1 MLSTPRVAARVAQA
15 TDDVE
20 TLALRPP
27 TTHHPRMSATKT
39 IAVVGVSEET
49 TAFLRLLLRKV
60 SAKSDTK
67 WVWGSEDGA
76 DLVIVDPNLLVGE
89 AARIKAES
97 AGVHYAV
104 IVEPDQVAQDELVL
118 RHPLDADQLAKVV
131 AAAAMPRQGT
141 AGIQHA
147 DENFYEPQ
155 APAATSPA
163 PSWQG
168 ALSDSFQERAEQTRA
183 ALLGVSAADSLEVVI
198 KREKEQQEQPDF
210 RQFKLSDAT
219 VDGIGVAAP
228 GAASTRAETRA
239 IERTG
244 TLQAGISGA
253 RDGALLTNAPLIGAA
268 PERED
273 GELPFYFEA
282 DALGG
287 PSQIQIGDAPALTL
301 DPKNEM
307 FHADASLSALEVYA
321 RGKLQRS
328 AWKKL
333 TTSEFNQARASAP
346 SRPYW
351 HLRWLHALLQS
362 NGRLAPHLDH
372 GGTYRLKE
380 QVFIEPGYRSHGA
393 VAAVMDD
400 PLRLNEISATA
411 KVRMETVFDLINAY
425 DAVGRIEWTPR
436 QRLATQPTI
445 EEKQKGLLNKL
456 KWPFGRG

>member
-1 MLSTPRVAARVAQA
+1 
-15 TDDVE
+15 
-20 TLALRPP
+20 
-27 TTHHPRMSATKT
+27 MSATKT

-60 SAKSDTK
+60 SSKSDTK
-67 WVWGSEDGA
+67 WAWGNEEGA
-76 DLVIVDPNLLVGE
+76 DLVIVDPNVLVGE

-97 AGVHYAV
+97 AGVRYAV
-104 IVEPDQVAQDELVL
+104 LAEADQDVQDELVL
-118 RHPLDADQLAKVV
+118 RHPLDADQLARVI
-131 AAAAMPRQGT
+131 AAASQPRQDH
-141 AGIQHA
+141 AEISHA

-155 APAATSPA
+155 APIAAPA
-163 PSWQG
+163 QSWQG
-168 ALSDSFQERAEQTRA
+168 ALSDSFIERTQQAKA
-183 ALLGVSAADSLEVVI
+183 ALLGVDAADGLELVI

-210 RQFKLSDAT
+210 RQLKLSDAT
-219 VDGIGVAAP
+219 VDGVGVASV
-228 GAASTRAETRA
+228 GASNRRAEHKA
-239 IERTG
+239 IERSG
-244 TLQAGISGA
+244 LLQAGISGA
-253 RDGALLTNAPLIGAA
+253 RDGALMTNSPLIGAA
-268 PERED
+268 AERED
-273 GELPFYFEA
+273 GELPFFFEA
-282 DALGG
+282 DVLGG
-287 PSQIQIGDAPALTL
+287 PSQIQIGNAPALTL

-307 FHADASLSALEVYA
+307 FHADASLSVLETYC

-333 TTSEFNQARASAP
+333 TTAELNQARASAP

-362 NGRLAPHLDH
+362 NGRLAPHLDP

-393 VAAVMDD
+393 IAAVMDH

-411 KVRMETVFDLINAY
+411 KVRMETVFDLVNAY

-456 KWPFGRG
+456 KWPFGKG

>member
-1 MLSTPRVAARVAQA
+1 
-15 TDDVE
+15 
-20 TLALRPP
+20 
-27 TTHHPRMSATKT
+27 MSASKT

-49 TAFLRLLLRKV
+49 TAFLRLLLRKI

-67 WVWGSEDGA
+67 WTWGNEEGA
-76 DLVIVDPNLLVGE
+76 DLVIVDPNVLIGE

-97 AGVHYAV
+97 SGVHYAV
-104 IVEPDQVAQDELVL
+104 LIEADQPAQDALVL

-131 AAAAMPRQGT
+131 AAAAMPRQAS
-141 AGIQHA
+141 AGISHV
-147 DENFYEPQ
+147 DENFYEQQ
-155 APAATSPA
+155 APATSTA

-168 ALSDSFQERAEQTRA
+168 ALSDSFIERTQQAKA
-183 ALLGVSAADSLEVVI
+183 ALLGVAAADGLEVVI

-210 RQFKLSDAT
+210 RQFKLSEAT
-219 VDGIGVAAP
+219 VDGIGVASA
-228 GAASTRAETRA
+228 GASNRRAETRA

-244 TLQAGISGA
+244 ALQAGISGA
-253 RDGALLTNAPLIGAA
+253 RDGALMTNAPLVGSAA
-268 PERED
+268 EREEGD
-273 GELPFYFEA
+273 LPFFFEA
-282 DALGG
+282 DVLGG
-287 PSQIQIGDAPALTL
+287 PSQIQADGAPALTL
-301 DPKNEM
+301 DPKNEA
-307 FHADASLSALEVYA
+307 FHADASLSALESYC

-333 TTSEFNQARASAP
+333 TTSELNQARASAP

-362 NGRLAPHLDH
+362 NGRLAAHLDP
-372 GGTYRLKE
+372 GGTYRLNE

-393 VAAVMDD
+393 VAAVMDH
-400 PLRLNEISATA
+400 PLRLNEISAMA
-411 KVRMETVFDLINAY
+411 KTRMETVFDLVNAY

-456 KWPFGRG
+456 KWPFGKG